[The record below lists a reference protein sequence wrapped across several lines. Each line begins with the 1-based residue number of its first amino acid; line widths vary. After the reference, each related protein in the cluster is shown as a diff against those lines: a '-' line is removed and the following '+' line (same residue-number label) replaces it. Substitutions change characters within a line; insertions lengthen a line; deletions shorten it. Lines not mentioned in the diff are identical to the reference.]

1 MAKMPGEIPGMSWP
15 VSLPKNAPASL
26 ERCQIQS
33 LVRQGGNGRWL
44 EELLKTHNEGMMIPL
59 GTLMPNVTM
68 VRMSLVSVP

>member
-26 ERCQIQS
+26 ERCQT
-33 LVRQGGNGRWL
+33 QGSAEWIWL
-44 EELLKTHNEGMMIPL
+44 EELLKTYNEGMMIPL